1 MQTMD
6 EMTALDQSIVGEHP
20 SICKLRTLVNR
31 VAQSPA
37 RTVLIYGES
46 GTGKGI
52 VARMLHTLSSLQ
64 SNEFVEVN
72 CAAIPANLLESELFG
87 YEAGAFTDARGV
99 KMGLVESANRGTFFS
114 TRSVN
119 WTESS
124 RQNC

>member
-1 MQTMD
+1 LQTMD

-87 YEAGAFTDARGV
+87 Y
-99 KMGLVESANRGTFFS
+99 
-114 TRSVN
+114 
-119 WTESS
+119 
-124 RQNC
+124 